1 MTVYKEQQTGWI
13 LIVPTAIMFVFIT
26 GLYAFQL
33 GDRPISTGSYFLVMG
48 ILTIMLALMYR
59 MQTEVTDSQV
69 SIRFGVGLIK
79 RTIPLSSIDE
89 VTVVTTAW
97 YYGWGVRIIPGG
109 WLYNISGTKGIE
121 MQLKSGRLVRI
132 GSANPEGLAR
142 GVTARI
148 STKE

>member
-1 MTVYKEQQTGWI
+1 MTLYKEQQTGWI

-79 RTIPLSSIDE
+79 RIIPLSSIE
-89 VTVVTTAW
+89 GVTVVTNAW
-97 YYGWGVRIIPGG
+97 YYGWGIRIIPGG
-109 WLYNISGTKGIE
+109 RLYNISGTKGIE
-121 MQLKSGRLVRI
+121 MQLKNGRLVRI

-142 GVTARI
+142 AVTARI